1 MTYEQFKAAIQGR
14 LAKDI
19 PDPKTIHIHEV
30 YKNNGTVL
38 DGLIILENSA
48 NASPTLY
55 LNYYYSSYEEGETFS
70 AVYTRLLQDYRDNRP
85 DGSIDPEFF
94 RDFGNV
100 RDHISFKL
108 IHYEKNRALL
118 ADTPHLRFL
127 DLAIV
132 FYHLLSLD
140 GELGRVTMLIRKAH
154 AENWDTTPR
163 DLYRTAKQ
171 NAMKLLP
178 ATLQDLHQVAVHL
191 TASVKTSEDG
201 CHVFF
206 TPPEDPVIPLYLLT
220 NKKNLFGASCMLYNG
235 ILKNYAEQMKA
246 DFYIIPSS
254 IHEVL
259 LLPVTSKDQYDRAH
273 LDRLVREVN
282 REAVDPEEVLSDHV
296 YFYSAKEDRILM

>member
-1 MTYEQFKAAIQGR
+1 MTYEQFKAAVQGR

-38 DGLIILENSA
+38 DGLIILEDSA

-55 LNYYYSSYEEGETFS
+55 LNYYFSCYEEGETFS

-85 DGSIDPEFF
+85 DTAISPEFF
-94 RDFGNV
+94 RDFHNL
-100 RDHISFKL
+100 RDHVAFKL
-108 IHYEKNRALL
+108 INYEKNRALL

-132 FYHLLSLD
+132 FYHLFSLD

-154 AENWDTTPR
+154 TEGWNVTPQ
-163 DLYRTAKQ
+163 DLYRIAKQ
-171 NAMKLLP
+171 NALQLLP
-178 ATLQDLHQVAVHL
+178 ATIRDLHQMAVRIQ
-191 TASVKTSEDG
+191 ACPPAGEG
-201 CHVFF
+201 CTFLV
-206 TPPEDPVIPLYLLT
+206 TPPEEPVIPMYVLT
-220 NKKNLFGASCMLYNG
+220 NEKNLFGASCMLYNG
-235 ILKNYAEQMKA
+235 ILKQYAEQMKA

-259 LLPVTSKDQYDRAH
+259 LLPITEGDQYDRTY
-273 LDRLVREVN
+273 LDKLVQEVN
-282 REAVDPEEVLSDHV
+282 REAVAPEEVLSDHV
-296 YFYSAKEDRILM
+296 YFYSAKMDRILM